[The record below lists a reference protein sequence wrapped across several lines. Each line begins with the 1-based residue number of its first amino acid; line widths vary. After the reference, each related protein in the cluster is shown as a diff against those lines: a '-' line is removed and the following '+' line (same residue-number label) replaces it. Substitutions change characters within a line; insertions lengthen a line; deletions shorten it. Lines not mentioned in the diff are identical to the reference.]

1 VVDGEEESS
10 FVRSI
15 TFCGA
20 GAGSSRTVDQKL
32 AAVGA
37 VVDGE
42 EESSFVRSITFCDAG
57 AGFFGIVGT
66 GAIATVDD
74 FAPVTLLVIFCEIE
88 GINTVEIDFFTSFLF
103 FAVSFF
109 FASSKTEAGD
119 SVGVCDITRFLFF
132 AIFFF
137 VISCG
142 TAGGESGTFG
152 SIKAG

>member
-1 VVDGEEESS
+1 MVDGEEESS

-20 GAGSSRTVDQKL
+20 GAG
-32 AAVGA
+32 
-37 VVDGE
+37 
-42 EESSFVRSITFCDAG
+42 
-57 AGFFGIVGT
+57 FFGIVGT
-66 GAIATVDD
+66 GATATVDD

-88 GINTVEIDFFTSFLF
+88 GINTVEIGFFTSFLF

-109 FASSKTEAGD
+109 FASSKTEADDTVGVGIFTRFLFSAILSSAISCGTEAGD
-119 SVGVCDITRFLFF
+119 SVGVCDVTRSLFF

>member
-1 VVDGEEESS
+1 MVDGEEESS

-20 GAGSSRTVDQKL
+20 GAG
-32 AAVGA
+32 
-37 VVDGE
+37 
-42 EESSFVRSITFCDAG
+42 
-57 AGFFGIVGT
+57 FFGIVGT
-66 GAIATVDD
+66 GATATVDD

-103 FAVSFF
+103 FAIFF
-109 FASSKTEAGD
+109 FIASSKTEADDTVGVGIFTRFLFFAIFFFIASSKTEAGD

-132 AIFFF
+132 AIYFF